1 VREVVSHPTNKEQLW
16 VSPQYAKIIKK
27 IAVDVGKR
35 YSDVADEVL
44 DLGLKEYAKKYNIDL
59 EKYK

>member
-1 VREVVSHPTNKEQLW
+1 MVSHPTNKEQLW

-27 IAVDVGKR
+27 IAVDIGKR

-44 DLGLKEYAKKYNIDL
+44 DLGLKE
-59 EKYK
+59 

>member
-1 VREVVSHPTNKEQLW
+1 MISHSTDKEQLW
-16 VSPQYAKIIKK
+16 VSPRYARVIKK
-27 IAVDVGKR
+27 IAVDIGKR

-44 DLGLKEYAKKYNIDL
+44 DLGLKEYAKKYNIDM